1 MMRKLFILW
10 IVTIF
15 TLGSCN
21 AQPAEQNDEDNAVI
35 DTAKVLAPDNTQPLV
50 DKAVARI
57 INRYHYKKA
66 NIGDS
71 LSSAILDNYISM
83 LDRNKLYFLKSD
95 IERFDKYRTQIDDDL
110 FDGNLDPAYDIFN
123 TYKTRVTERVKYLLK
138 RLDEGFDFTKNEYYL
153 PDRTDTTWAD
163 TSSELDE
170 LWRKRI
176 KNESLNLKLTG
187 KEWDKVVETLSKRY
201 KSFHKA
207 ILQYKPEDVFQLYMN
222 SFAEAVDP
230 HTSYFS
236 PRTSE
241 NFNIQMS
248 LSLEGIGASLR
259 SIDDYTTVID
269 IIHGGPA
276 YKSGKL
282 EKDDKIIAVGQG
294 KDGELL
300 DVIGWRIDDVVQ
312 KIRGKKGTTVR
323 LLVEKAD
330 AGADVPADTITLVR
344 DKVKLEEQAAK
355 KKIINI
361 EEEGTEFKLGI
372 IDVPTFYIDFEGRRD
387 GDRDYKSTTRDVKK
401 LLKELKEEKVDG
413 VIIDLRNNGGGSLQ
427 EAIDLTGLFIKDGPV
442 VQVRNKDGSIDVGID
457 QDSDIAYEGPLA
469 VMVNRYSASASEIF
483 SGAIQD
489 YGRGLIIGENTYG
502 KGTVQNLY
510 DLNKF
515 LVGTKD
521 DLGQLKLT
529 IAKYYRIN
537 GHSTQNKG
545 VAPDIILPSEIDPEE
560 FGESSNAS
568 ALPWD
573 QIASS
578 DYKPYASISEFVPQ
592 LVTQHQERVKNNQEF
607 QYILEDIKEFE
618 EKKEQKQYSLNEEE
632 RKAEKEQQEAKREN
646 RDEDRQLESEIEI
659 EEPEEVSADSGNLKI
674 DDPYLEEGGHILAD
688 FIIAKNGNE

>member
-1 MMRKLFILW
+1 MKKIFILW
-10 IVTIF
+10 FATI
-15 TLGSCN
+15 LAVASCN
-21 AQPAEQNDEDNAVI
+21 AQPSEQVDEANAEI
-35 DTAKVLAPDNTQPLV
+35 DTAKVLVPDKTQPLV

-71 LSSAILDNYISM
+71 LSSVILDNYISM
-83 LDRNKLYFLKSD
+83 LDRNKMYFLQSDMDKFENYRKS
-95 IERFDKYRTQIDDDL
+95 IDDDL
-110 FDGNLDPAYDIFN
+110 FDGNLDPAYDVFN
-123 TYKTRVTERVKYLLK
+123 TYKNRVTERVEYLLNK
-138 RLDEGFDFTKNEYYL
+138 LDEGFDYSLDEYYT
-153 PDRTDTTWAD
+153 PDRSD
-163 TSSELDE
+163 TSWAETNDELDE

-176 KNESLNLKLTG
+176 KNDALNLKLTG
-187 KEWDKVVETLSKRY
+187 KEWDKIVETLSKRY

-222 SFAEAVDP
+222 AFAEAIDP

-259 SIDDYTTVID
+259 TENDYTKVVN

-276 YKSGKL
+276 FKSGELK
-282 EKDDKIIAVGQG
+282 KNDKIIAVGQG
-294 KDGELL
+294 KDGELV

-355 KKIINI
+355 KKVINI
-361 EEEGTEFKLGI
+361 EEEGTTFKLGI
-372 IDVPTFYIDFEGRRD
+372 IDVPTFYIDFEGRRE
-387 GDRDYKSTTRDVKK
+387 GDRNYKSTTRDVRK
-401 LLKELKEEKVDG
+401 LLNELKEEKVDG

-442 VQVRNKDGSIDVGID
+442 VQVRNKDGSIDVGVD
-457 QDSDIAYEGPLA
+457 KNSDIAYEGPLA

-489 YGRGLIIGENTYG
+489 YGRGIVIGENTYG

-515 LVGTKD
+515 LVGTD
-521 DLGQLKLT
+521 SDLGQLKLT
-529 IAKYYRIN
+529 IAKYYRVN

-545 VAPDIILPSEIDPEE
+545 VVPDIILPSEIDPEE
-560 FGESSNAS
+560 FGESSNES

-578 DYKPYASISEFVPQ
+578 EYTPFAAISGLIPGLIKE
-592 LVTQHQERVKNNQEF
+592 HKERVKNNQEF
-607 QYILEDIKEFE
+607 QYILEDIREYD
-618 EKKEQKQYSLNEEE
+618 EKKEQKRYSLNEEI
-632 RKAEKEQQEAKREN
+632 RKAEKENQEAKREN
-646 RDEDRQLESEIEI
+646 RDEQRQLESEFEV
-659 EEPEEVSADSGNLKI
+659 EEPEEVAQDKEDLKV

-688 FIIAKNGNE
+688 FIIALNGNE

>member
-1 MMRKLFILW
+1 MKKIFILW
-10 IVTIF
+10 FVTI
-15 TLGSCN
+15 LGVASCN
-21 AQPAEQNDEDNAVI
+21 AQPSGDTDEANAKI
-35 DTAKVLAPDNTQPLV
+35 DTTKILMPDKTQPLV
-50 DKAVARI
+50 DKAVTRI

-71 LSSAILDNYISM
+71 LSSVILDNYISM
-83 LDRNKLYFLKSD
+83 LDGNKMYFLQSD
-95 IERFDKYRTQIDDDL
+95 IDRFEEYRNNIDDDL
-110 FDGNLDPAYDIFN
+110 FDGNLDPAYDVFN
-123 TYKTRVTERVKYLLK
+123 TYKNRVTDRVKYLLNK
-138 RLDEGFDFTKNEYYL
+138 LDEGFDYTLDEYYT
-153 PDRTDTTWAD
+153 PDRTDTTWAE
-163 TSSELDE
+163 TNGELDE

-176 KNESLNLKLTG
+176 KNDALNLKLTG
-187 KEWDKVVETLSKRY
+187 KEWDKIVETLSKRY
-201 KSFHKA
+201 KGFHKA

-222 SFAEAVDP
+222 AFAEAIDP

-259 SIDDYTTVID
+259 TENDYTKVVD

-276 YKSGKL
+276 FKSGKL
-282 EKDDKIIAVGQG
+282 KKNDKILAVGQG
-294 KDGELL
+294 EEGELV

-330 AGADVPADTITLVR
+330 AGADVPPDTITLIR

-355 KKIINI
+355 KKVINI
-361 EEEGTEFKLGI
+361 EEEGTAFKLGI
-372 IDVPTFYIDFEGRRD
+372 IDVPTFYIDFEGRRE
-387 GDRDYKSTTRDVKK
+387 GDRDYKSTTRDVRK
-401 LLKELKEEKVDG
+401 LLEELEDENVDG

-442 VQVRNKDGSIDVGID
+442 VQVRNKDGSIDIGVD

-489 YGRGLIIGENTYG
+489 YGRGLVIGENTYG

-515 LVGTKD
+515 LVGTD
-521 DLGQLKLT
+521 SDLGQLKLT
-529 IAKYYRIN
+529 IAKYYRVN

-545 VAPDIILPSEIDPEE
+545 VVPDIILPSEVDPEE
-560 FGESSNAS
+560 FGESSNES

-578 DYKPYASISEFVPQ
+578 DYIPFGKLSPLIPK
-592 LVTQHQERVKNNQEF
+592 LIKQHEERVKNNQEF
-607 QYILEDIKEFE
+607 QYILEDIREYS
-618 EKKEQKQYSLNEEE
+618 EKKEQKSYSLNEEI
-632 RKAEKEQQEAKREN
+632 RKTEKEEQEAKRES
-646 RDEDRQLESEIEI
+646 RDEGRQLDSEFEV
-659 EEPEEVSADSGNLKI
+659 EEPEEVVKDEEDLKV

-688 FIIAKNGNE
+688 FIIALNGNE